1 MARQPAHR
9 RQVGAGANKSLSK
22 REYRRHL
29 TALELE
35 LNNVARWLQTTGRHL
50 VVLIEGRDTAGKGG
64 VVAAI
69 AARLNLNPAVTPR
82 PPTQRAELSG

>member
-35 LNNVARWLQTTGRHL
+35 LNNVARRLQTTGRERSQWYFHRYVPHL
-50 VVLIEGRDTAGKGG
+50 RPLARWCCSTA
-64 VVAAI
+64 
-69 AARLNLNPAVTPR
+69 AVTTAR
-82 PPTQRAELSG
+82 GSNA